1 MLDARAMPS
10 KLPLR
15 CVSALAL
22 LGIAFVAVDA
32 AALQPLKIFVDSAR
46 TTNNQRK
53 EASASRRG
61 SEAQADAVLGENL
74 SAIDVRGVYARSQLQ
89 PNLGASGA
97 NAGTPNSNTTASAL
111 NLPRD
116 IYYFSGGIT
125 VPLNVG
131 NWERHAAARKS
142 AGAAKAGE
150 RATAI
155 EVERSVTQTYFE
167 VVGSEEVLRAV
178 NSRLE
183 LAKGNGAVILARARE
198 GESSALDVE
207 RTRADVARA
216 QQDVAD
222 AEGNLLRARRRLF
235 SLTSVDPQPGT
246 EVALLADDLH
256 DEGPAASWM
265 QRNQTTRPAV
275 ARATGQREAAESQR
289 DAAKLDWLPTLSA
302 TAAENYTNATE
313 SLGRKDFYTVMGLAS
328 WHVDLTKS
336 PKVRAQNAALDG
348 AKAAEAQARIDSQDA
363 VYDAWVQV
371 QQDIAKARASRVGAL
386 SSRHAL
392 DLAREQYAA
401 GEATQV
407 DVLTAEQT
415 FVEAEVARV
424 RVDADLAYAR
434 AALRLSVA
442 DGNDPAAK

>member
-1 MLDARAMPS
+1 MRARSSSLTP
-10 KLPLR
+10 P
-15 CVSALAL
+15 
-22 LGIAFVAVDA
+22 A
-32 AALQPLKIFVDSAR
+32 AGA
-46 TTNNQRK
+46 
-53 EASASRRG
+53 ASAG
-61 SEAQADAVLGENL
+61 AAGAATTTGG
-74 SAIDVRGVYARSQLQ
+74 IDI
-89 PNLGASGA
+89 
-97 NAGTPNSNTTASAL
+97 
-111 NLPRD
+111 PRN
-116 IYYFSGGIT
+116 IYYVGGGVT
-125 VPLNVG
+125 LPLNVG

-142 AGAAKAGE
+142 AGAARAAE

-155 EVERSVTQTYFE
+155 EVERSVTQSYFE

-183 LAKGNGAVILARARE
+183 LAKGNAAVILARAQE

-207 RTRADVARA
+207 RTRADVARSE
-216 QQDVAD
+216 QDVAD
-222 AEGNLLRARRRLF
+222 AEGNLLRARRQLF

-246 EVALLADDLH
+246 EATLLVDDLH
-256 DEGPAASWM
+256 EEGPVASWM
-265 QRNQTTRPAV
+265 QRNQTSRPAV
-275 ARATGQREAAESQR
+275 ARATGQREAAEDQR

-302 TAAENYTNATE
+302 SATENYTNATE
-313 SLGRKDFYTVMGLAS
+313 AIAGRKDFYSVMGLAT
-328 WHVDLTKS
+328 WHLDLTKG
-336 PKVRAQNAALDG
+336 PRVRVQNAALDQ
-348 AKAAEAQARIDSQDA
+348 AKAAEAQARIDSQSG

-371 QQDIAKARASRVGAL
+371 QADIAKARAARVGAVA
-386 SSRHAL
+386 SRHAL

-401 GEATQV
+401 GEATQI